1 MKTKNFAG
9 TGPTMVYEFLE
20 TWIEQNQNITIV
32 SSMIT
37 QTAIGSTNIIIIYK
51 EN

>member
-1 MKTKNFAG
+1 MKTKHIYG
-9 TGPTMVYEFLE
+9 TGVTMAYEFLQ

-32 SSMIT
+32 STMIT